1 MTTNNSVQQKQNQG
15 FPIEHFKCEICQG
28 YIIDATTLS
37 DCLHPCNYI
46 LIKLKNNKSIRFYS
60 I

>member
-1 MTTNNSVQQKQNQG
+1 MSTVVNNNSAVQQKQNQG

-46 LIKLKNNKSIRFYS
+46 VNK
-60 I
+60 